1 MTADTGWSLY
11 KRLETP
17 LKIDTPDAKS
27 PMPLHAPTRRVIL
40 TGAILSPLLNVAG
53 GTLHAQEQDV
63 LTRDSVLRD
72 PANPVLGNLEGDVS
86 LVEYYDY
93 QCPHCKT
100 VAVEI
105 DKLAREDG
113 KIRLVFKDWP
123 IFGELSRQAA
133 TLVLAAQFQNK
144 YAQAHRAVISMTEK
158 LTSERLSARLRDA
171 DIDVDRAQSDLAKHR
186 AAIDAL
192 LSRNN
197 AQAEAFGFRGT
208 PSFIIGTFR
217 VPGVPTGAQFRQ
229 IVADVRAG
237 KDKR

>member
-1 MTADTGWSLY
+1 
-11 KRLETP
+11 
-17 LKIDTPDAKS
+17 
-27 PMPLHAPTRRVIL
+27 MPSNALSRRVIL
-40 TGAILSPLLNVAG
+40 TGAILSPLLTIG
-53 GTLHAQEQDV
+53 SETLQAQDQDV
-63 LTRDSVLRD
+63 LNRDNVLRD
-72 PANPVLGNLEGDVS
+72 PANPVLGNLDGDVS

-93 QCPHCKT
+93 QCPYCKT

-123 IFGELSRQAA
+123 IFGEPSRQAA
-133 TLVLAAQFQNK
+133 TLVLAAHFQNK
-144 YAQAHRAVISMTEK
+144 YAQAHRAVISMSEK
-158 LTSERLSARLRDA
+158 LTSERLLARLRDA
-171 DIDVDRAQSDLAKHR
+171 EIDIDRAQSDLEKNR
-186 AAIDAL
+186 VAIDAL
-192 LSRNN
+192 LSRND
-197 AQAEAFGFRGT
+197 AQAKAFGFRGT